1 MKVHLA
7 LETSTRAPSLAGAAG
22 ERRVEI
28 RLSSERAQASD
39 LVPALER
46 LLGELGATPLE
57 VAGVL
62 VGLGPGSYTGLRIGV
77 ATALGLAR
85 GCGAAL
91 RGIPSSE
98 ALAFGELEPG
108 EECCQILDAR
118 QGALY
123 LAHYRRLEAELE
135 TLRAPC
141 VLEPAE
147 LARAL
152 PPGIPLL
159 CGPGAVEAAR
169 LPAQVLG
176 RVRLGAEP
184 RARALLEL
192 GLARLERLGPQRPEE
207 VEPLYLRAFAIRERE
222 RG

>member
-1 MKVHLA
+1 MKLSVA
-7 LETSTRAPSLAGAAG
+7 LETSTRAPSLAAEAG
-22 ERRVEI
+22 GRRVEA

-46 LLGELGATPLE
+46 LLSELGATPLDLT
-57 VAGVL
+57 GIL

-123 LAHYRRLEAELE
+123 FAHYRRLPEELE

-147 LARAL
+147 LARAI
-152 PPGIPLL
+152 PPGVPIY

-169 LPAQVLG
+169 LGPEEIL

-184 RARALLEL
+184 RAGALLDL
-192 GLARLERLGPQRPEE
+192 GLVRLERLGTQRAEE
-207 VEPLYLRAFAIRERE
+207 VEPLYLRAFAVRE
-222 RG
+222 RGRG